1 MTAFSF
7 GPQRP
12 LPFIDLSAQQRRL
25 GTRVHE
31 AIARVLA
38 HGQYILGPEVH
49 ALEAALAAFCGAKH
63 AISCASGTDALAL
76 VLMAKGVKAGQAILC
91 PSFTFAATAE
101 VVAWL
106 GATPVFVD
114 VLPDTFNMDP
124 ASLARGLDTAR
135 RLGLD
140 PVGVIT
146 VDLFGQPA
154 DYESL
159 EPICRAAGLW
169 LLDDAAQAFGAVY
182 RGRKIGTFGHAT
194 ATSFF
199 PAKPLGCY
207 GDGGAIFTDDDALAA
222 VIRSLRVHGEGA
234 DKYDN
239 VRIGMNGRLD
249 TIQAAVLIEKLKI
262 FPEEIERR
270 NAIAQ
275 RYSAGLAHVAAVP
288 TVREGCVST
297 WAQYTI
303 RLPAALRDKVA
314 AALKARGIPT
324 AIYYR
329 QPLHRQPAYQ
339 RFPLA
344 GNGLPHSEAAAR
356 EVLSLPM
363 HAYLDADV
371 QDAII
376 AAISEATEAGS
387 FPGRSVG

>member
-275 RYSAGLAHVAAVP
+275 RYSGGLAHVAAAVP

-376 AAISEATEAGS
+376 AEISDVIGKATCPA
-387 FPGRSVG
+387 RA